1 MLSKHRISKKI
12 GCNWKNLG
20 IFKQAQ
26 SNRFLQKESCRNRTT
41 TVWRVCVVDNG
52 AGRCQVWGIFRRDFV
67 FGNIGLRLFENSKIL
82 PIAANFFEIRCL
94 ESIGRR
100 RERIYQWW

>member
-26 SNRFLQKESCRNRTT
+26 SNISKNEISAKYSPNLTPSRPLSTTPHAPNR
-41 TVWRVCVVDNG
+41 
-52 AGRCQVWGIFRRDFV
+52 
-67 FGNIGLRLFENSKIL
+67 GLCDYGKIPFE
-82 PIAANFFEIRCL
+82 EIYWQYYCADWP
-94 ESIGRR
+94 EA
-100 RERIYQWW
+100 